1 MPTYSYRCTECDT
14 AFDIQQSFTDSS
26 LTVCPTCEGKLRKV
40 FSSIGV
46 TFSGSGFY
54 SNDSKSDAKR
64 GLRAEKKSESSAAS
78 SDSSSSESSSGSSSS
93 SGDAGA
99 SSNSAPAKKDA
110 PSVKQTSAASTSSAP
125 AKKAS

>member
-14 AFDIQQSFTDSS
+14 AFDIQQAFTDHS
-26 LTVCPTCEGKLRKV
+26 LTVCPTCQGKLRKV

-64 GLRAEKKSESSAAS
+64 SNPNLDRKP
-78 SDSSSSESSSGSSSS
+78 SESSSDKSDSS
-93 SGDAGA
+93 A
-99 SSNSAPAKKDA
+99 SKPAETKTEKKADSTPAKSAA
-110 PSVKQTSAASTSSAP
+110 PSVPTA
-125 AKKAS
+125 KAS

>member
-1 MPTYSYRCTECDT
+1 VPTYSYRCTECDT

-64 GLRAEKKSESSAAS
+64 GLRAEKKSESS
-78 SDSSSSESSSGSSSS
+78 SDSSSSSPASSSSSVSSGESGSSSTT
-93 SGDAGA
+93 AT
-99 SSNSAPAKKDA
+99 PAKKN
-110 PSVKQTSAASTSSAP
+110 SAASAKPASAP
-125 AKKAS
+125 SAPPAPARKAS

>member
-14 AFDIQQSFTDSS
+14 AFDIQQAFTDHS

-54 SNDSKSDAKR
+54 SNDSKSDSKR
-64 GLRAEKKSESSAAS
+64 SNPNLDRKPSEKTDSSAPAK
-78 SDSSSSESSSGSSSS
+78 SESSSGT
-93 SGDAGA
+93 
-99 SSNSAPAKKDA
+99 PAKKETSSPA
-110 PSVKQTSAASTSSAP
+110 AKPSTGSGSSSAQTS
-125 AKKAS
+125 

>member
-1 MPTYSYRCTECDT
+1 MPTYSYRCTECET

-64 GLRAEKKSESSAAS
+64 GLRAEKKSESSGSGSS
-78 SDSSSSESSSGSSSS
+78 SDSSSSSSPSSDSSSS
-93 SGDAGA
+93 SNA
-99 SSNSAPAKKDA
+99 APAKKDSA
-110 PSVKQTSAASTSSAP
+110 PSAKPASATSTASAP
-125 AKKAS
+125 AQKAS

>member
-64 GLRAEKKSESSAAS
+64 GLRAEKKSESSS
-78 SDSSSSESSSGSSSS
+78 SDSSSSSASSSSDSGSSST
-93 SGDAGA
+93 AT
-99 SSNSAPAKKDA
+99 PAKKD
-110 PSVKQTSAASTSSAP
+110 SAASTKPASAPSTSSAP

>member
-64 GLRAEKKSESSAAS
+64 GLRAEKKTESS
-78 SDSSSSESSSGSSSS
+78 SDSSSSSTSSSDSGSTSS
-93 SGDAGA
+93 AA
-99 SSNSAPAKKDA
+99 TPAKKDSS
-110 PSVKQTSAASTSSAP
+110 PSAAPASAPAP